1 MKHLK
6 WALGVLLLAIV
17 PVLAWVGVARAQH
30 IATSV
35 DKGQTIYSSVYSAG
49 KNIDIQGVIYGDV
62 FCLGQNVKINAEVH
76 GDVICAG
83 QDVTVDGKIDGNV
96 RVAGQMVTL
105 KGEISKNATVA
116 GMTFSLDA
124 EAKVGQDL
132 TATGDSFNVKG
143 SVGRD
148 VVASGN
154 TVILNSTIGRNV
166 KAHGSNI
173 ELKDQTRI
181 TGDFNYSSAKDAKVD
196 QSAQVSGKTQHDVPQ
211 KKGGG
216 FNFPVYLLAV
226 FGLTLFVVTL
236 AFLFPRF
243 LRKTSDNLLN
253 SFPRALLVGFVASF
267 LVPALCIGLFV
278 SFIGIPMALIVL
290 LTAVFA
296 AALSGPITAYYIGR
310 LVFSK
315 SKNKDPLLLAVA
327 GGFILVT
334 SYFIP
339 LIGIVC
345 LIGAY
350 WVGFGALLMSLKEHV
365 RPLGG
370 KA

>member
-1 MKHLK
+1 MKQLK
-6 WALGVLLLAIV
+6 RVLGVLLLAIV

-30 IATSV
+30 IATTV
-35 DKGQTIYSSVYSAG
+35 DTSQTIYSSVYSAG

-62 FCLGQNVKINAEVH
+62 FCFGQNVKINAEVH

-83 QDVTVDGKIDGNV
+83 QDVTIDGKIDGDV
-96 RVAGQMVTL
+96 RVAGQMVTI
-105 KGEISKNATVA
+105 KGEITKNATIA

-132 TATGDSFNVKG
+132 TATGESFNIKG

-148 VVASGN
+148 VFASGN
-154 TVILNSTIGRNV
+154 AVVLNSSIGRNV
-166 KAHGSNI
+166 KATGSAI
-173 ELKDQTRI
+173 ELKDQARI
-181 TGDFNYSSAKDAKVD
+181 AGDFNYSSVKDAKVD
-196 QSAQVSGKTQHDVPQ
+196 QNAQVAGKTQHDVPQ

-216 FNFPVYLLAV
+216 FNLTFYLLAV

-236 AFLFPRF
+236 AYLFPRF
-243 LRKTSDNLLN
+243 LRKTSDNLVN
-253 SFPRALLVGFVASF
+253 NFPRALLVGFVASF
-267 LVPALCIGLFV
+267 LVPALCIGLLV
-278 SFIGIPMALIVL
+278 SFVGIPMALIVL
-290 LTAVFA
+290 FTTLFA

-315 SKNKDPLLLAVA
+315 SKNKEPMLLALA
-327 GGFILVT
+327 GGVILVT

-339 LIGIVC
+339 FIGIVC

-350 WVGFGALLMSLKEHV
+350 WVGFGALLISLKEHV